1 MVFGIINNVYILE
14 FFMNFFSVDIS
25 VMGLCGKVEIDC
37 IKILFFLDMED
48 LINDYWGFVIF
59 WK

>member
-37 IKILFFLDMED
+37 IKILFFLDM
-48 LINDYWGFVIF
+48 
-59 WK
+59 